1 MLPEHSP
8 RLNKTILKLKKKQR
22 QYASHVKNSMNVYGK
37 KLVIESDHKPL
48 KTIFRK
54 SLTNAP
60 ARLQRILWEVLQYAP
75 HVVYKRGTQIPIAD
89 TLSRDC
95 LHPTGNGNIN
105 HPDDNDESEYK
116 VIQELTSRLPVHK
129 KVYFGLTNQ
138 ETSKS
143 TFNDAQRVNVSKDP
157 KRKSHYYRSP
167 FKQLEIGEKIRM
179 QTGPREW
186 KSATV
191 VGKTSYPRSVIIE
204 NELGKRYRRNNIHL
218 ERSKALIPE
227 PIQTEL
233 IIESPLEAIDKDMS
247 KLIME
252 KPQEMDISSDESP
265 GEPMIN
271 NQLLSE
277 ERIKENPKTSE
288 SKKNEQ
294 RVVTRS
300 GRLVKK
306 PARYQ

>member
-1 MLPEHSP
+1 M
-8 RLNKTILKLKKKQR
+8 
-22 QYASHVKNSMNVYGK
+22 
-37 KLVIESDHKPL
+37 
-48 KTIFRK
+48 
-54 SLTNAP
+54 
-60 ARLQRILWEVLQYAP
+60 
-75 HVVYKRGTQIPIAD
+75 
-89 TLSRDC
+89 
-95 LHPTGNGNIN
+95 
-105 HPDDNDESEYK
+105 
-116 VIQELTSRLPVHK
+116 
-129 KVYFGLTNQ
+129 
-138 ETSKS
+138 
-143 TFNDAQRVNVSKDP
+143 
-157 KRKSHYYRSP
+157 
-167 FKQLEIGEKIRM
+167 
-179 QTGPREW
+179 
-186 KSATV
+186 
-191 VGKTSYPRSVIIE
+191 
-204 NELGKRYRRNNIHL
+204 

-252 KPQEMDISSDESP
+252 KPQEMDISSDKSP

-271 NQLLSE
+271 NQLLPE